1 MTYLDDFICLVKR
14 ASAQL
19 AAQDAQAMLGRIKR
33 TLEEKGLGSHK
44 DQVGRELT
52 ALGVELV
59 CAEGGVTLFPKP
71 EKFALLLGATR
82 YVAQRGRVRR
92 KALQRLLGHWAWWLQ
107 LCRPMY
113 SVLFGV
119 YRAMFDSD
127 DETLALCPAACAELR
142 YLAQLAPFVKADLAL
157 PVLPVV
163 HMVDAG
169 PQFGAVV
176 YARHKP
182 VEFTA
187 EVSPPP
193 RSKWRT
199 ALVRKWKWKEHN
211 NLGEARSAIWATE
224 RAARA
229 GGRSHRCVVYSD
241 SQVVIGAWAKG
252 RSSSFLLNR
261 LCRVQAALCLLYG
274 MRVYMRY
281 VASGEN
287 LADGPSRGLRY
298 PGVAPET
305 RGKADRAARAR
316 ASRA

>member
-1 MTYLDDFICLVKR
+1 MTYLDDFIGLVKR
-14 ASAQL
+14 ACAQL
-19 AAQDAQAMLGRIKR
+19 AAQDAGAMLAKIKR
-33 TLEEKGLGSHK
+33 ILEEKGLGSHK
-44 DQVGRELT
+44 DQVGTELT
-52 ALGVELV
+52 SLGVELV
-59 CAEGGVTLFPKP
+59 CENGGVVLFPKP
-71 EKFALLLGATR
+71 DKFGLLLEATR
-82 YVAQRGRVRR
+82 YVARRGRVKR
-92 KALQRLLGHWAWWLQ
+92 KALERLLGHWAWWLQ

-113 SVLFGV
+113 AILHSV
-119 YRAMFDSD
+119 YRTMFDSESEVLD
-127 DETLALCPAACAELR
+127 LCPATCAELR
-142 YLAQLAPFVKADLAL
+142 YLSQLAPFVKADLAL

-187 EVSPPP
+187 DVSPPP
-193 RSKWRT
+193 RSQWRT

-229 GGRSHRCVVYSD
+229 GGRNHRCVVYSD

-252 RSSSFLLNR
+252 RSSSLLLNR

-281 VASGEN
+281 VSSGEN

-305 RGKADRAARAR
+305 RGKAARAARAR
-316 ASRA
+316 GVRG